1 TEYDIQVRA
10 ENINGESA
18 WSSSQTAT
26 TGDEADATLSALAA
40 DGSDSVA
47 LVFTPV
53 FDAETEEYTAQ
64 MGRDSTSV
72 AFTATFAQSGA
83 SATIAFDGGTAAA
96 ITSGTAATAQN
107 VAAGGETTAE
117 IVVTAS
123 DGATTKTYTVIVR
136 RDPAAP
142 GAPTGVT
149 ASAGPRAGTATL
161 TWSAPAN
168 TGGVPLVDFRVRWR
182 TAGAGGSAAGA
193 WQNLAGEHLACNSIL
208 IEDHKDCGESVA
220 PDQTR
225 YTVTG
230 LGGVAYDFAVGAVNS
245 GGIGDWVEVEFTPT
259 AERDPH
265 LSALTATDS
274 EGADAALSP
283 AFSAEVFAYTASVP
297 NVAGSATITAT
308 PAGDNATFTVKIGGA
323 DAVAGTSGQA
333 SAAGIID
340 KGATVPFV
348 VETAAETGGATATY
362 RVDITRQPGVAG
374 APQNVAANDDEVT
387 GAANITWAPPAD
399 LGDVTV
405 DATSISSYR
414 IRWRT
419 AGNDGPDGVSGNTD
433 DVAAGAW
440 QDAAGDDAECN
451 DTDATNDADCGEAT
465 SGGAAH
471 VLSGLT
477 DGTPYDISLA
487 AVNAHGIGAWS
498 EEVRVTTSA
507 DADAT
512 LANLEVVGADASAPG
527 LVKTGAQTSAGFAQ
541 KYVTYKA
548 DISAALTAVRIR
560 PTASADGVLLT
571 RRATRLSPAVDAATG
586 AIDTSQLT
594 RSSLRLFN
602 PRQTSGVNSELFAIP
617 LGGAL
622 EYEITVRAKN
632 GDTRAYTLV
641 VNRPLG
647 GAPVPSITG
656 VELGD
661 FSFDLLW
668 DVGSAVGVPVTGF
681 VIDLKV
687 GSRSW
692 LSDQRGSPVIQVSDP
707 TARRRDDITHNQS
720 RVFDQVGVRIA
731 SVTPAGRSGWSHGR
745 TVRLAD
751 AVPPAKPTEVRV
763 SDPSSTSLTVAW
775 EMPAK
780 NRAEITHYGIR
791 WRTAGN
797 DGPDG
802 VSGNSDDV
810 APGNW
815 QGNTAAAGDP
825 VVIGD
830 SDDGVEITAPP
841 ASDDA
846 LSYTVSGS
854 AGNVGDEVEV
864 AVRARNSKGAGEWSD
879 PVAATLQNAANADLS
894 ALVINDGSG
903 DLTLTKTG
911 DVTTDGFDA
920 AHLTYETADVA
931 TAIAEITLTATP
943 VNAGASL
950 TLAQN
955 AGAGARINGGEAQT
969 LALAPGD
976 NAISVKVVSAD
987 GTSDKTYS
995 VAVHRTRPPLA
1006 FAESQADLRFY
1017 ADGAAISEVVLAAAA
1032 DSGTPPY
1039 SYALDGDLPDSLA
1052 FAAETRILSGTA
1064 DAVTSL
1070 ETATLTYTLSDAAAT
1085 PAEVAQ
1091 TFEISLAPPLEFAA
1105 EVPSALT
1112 FGATRDANVVL
1123 PELSGGF
1130 APYHYRLEGS
1140 PRFTMFVPATRT
1152 IGGIASS
1159 QASSGTMTYY
1169 ANDDYGEN
1177 ENIAA
1182 GRLSRVI
1189 AWTIVLAAPSA
1200 PTNFAVAA
1208 ANERLQLSWGAPVI
1222 HGGDFTDN
1230 FRVRWRTAATDG
1242 PDGIAGNTDDVAA
1255 GAWQNSSGDSEDGE
1269 NVGNVLRYQIT
1280 GLTNSTVYEAQVAAE
1295 NSVGVGDW
1303 SSAVEATPA
1312 DVLAFAALPP
1322 DLRFFASRNTAGA
1335 PASSALSAAE
1345 SGTEGSGYTYAM
1357 TGLPSGLSFNA
1368 TTRQVE
1374 ISGDIAD
1381 STRATEVTYTVT
1393 DNASPT
1399 PATNSVKFNIV
1410 IDSADVDRSG
1420 AINAADGIMLARRL
1434 LGVTGDALTAGQS
1447 RAGADAVERR
1457 IQTGTDQLALDADGD
1472 GAVDEN
1478 DGLLLARYLLGLRG
1492 AALVA
1497 GIGSLAEGDASG
1509 IESNIAAL
1517 LPSP

>member
-1 TEYDIQVRA
+1 MLGAPQGAAAQVDESSAELDNLRARGLGGPKNTADLALFPEFSAGVFTYKTAIASSHSGGVWVTETVKKRLRATSAEDRQGLGRSNNVNGSTDNVLPVPVTVTLVVTSIDRTVTKTYRVEVSVAPSATTPTGVAVASRPEKLRVTWDAAPDEFISNYSVRWRTAATDGPDGTPGNSDDVAAGNWQGNTATAGSPVTIGDEDDGVGVGRVLGYTITGLTDDTEYDIQVRA

-26 TGDEADATLSALAA
+26 PGDEADATLSALAA

-47 LVFTPV
+47 LVFAPV

-142 GAPTGVT
+142 GAPTGVA

-161 TWSAPAN
+161 TWSAPVN

-440 QDAAGDDAECN
+440 QDANGDDAECN

-498 EEVRVTTSA
+498 EEVQVTTSG

-512 LANLEVVGADASAPG
+512 LSGLIVVSPDGSFALTS

-602 PRQTSGVNSELFAIP
+602 PRQTSGVNSELFAVP

-641 VNRPLG
+641 VNRPL
-647 GAPVPSITG
+647 
-656 VELGD
+656 
-661 FSFDLLW
+661 
-668 DVGSAVGVPVTGF
+668 
-681 VIDLKV
+681 
-687 GSRSW
+687 
-692 LSDQRGSPVIQVSDP
+692 
-707 TARRRDDITHNQS
+707 
-720 RVFDQVGVRIA
+720 
-731 SVTPAGRSGWSHGR
+731 
-745 TVRLAD
+745 
-751 AVPPAKPTEVRV
+751 
-763 SDPSSTSLTVAW
+763 
-775 EMPAK
+775 
-780 NRAEITHYGIR
+780 
-791 WRTAGN
+791 
-797 DGPDG
+797 
-802 VSGNSDDV
+802 
-810 APGNW
+810 
-815 QGNTAAAGDP
+815 
-825 VVIGD
+825 
-830 SDDGVEITAPP
+830 
-841 ASDDA
+841 
-846 LSYTVSGS
+846 
-854 AGNVGDEVEV
+854 
-864 AVRARNSKGAGEWSD
+864 
-879 PVAATLQNAANADLS
+879 
-894 ALVINDGSG
+894 
-903 DLTLTKTG
+903 
-911 DVTTDGFDA
+911 
-920 AHLTYETADVA
+920 
-931 TAIAEITLTATP
+931 
-943 VNAGASL
+943 
-950 TLAQN
+950 
-955 AGAGARINGGEAQT
+955 
-969 LALAPGD
+969 
-976 NAISVKVVSAD
+976 
-987 GTSDKTYS
+987 
-995 VAVHRTRPPLA
+995 
-1006 FAESQADLRFY
+1006 
-1017 ADGAAISEVVLAAAA
+1017 
-1032 DSGTPPY
+1032 
-1039 SYALDGDLPDSLA
+1039 
-1052 FAAETRILSGTA
+1052 
-1064 DAVTSL
+1064 
-1070 ETATLTYTLSDAAAT
+1070 
-1085 PAEVAQ
+1085 
-1091 TFEISLAPPLEFAA
+1091 
-1105 EVPSALT
+1105 
-1112 FGATRDANVVL
+1112 
-1123 PELSGGF
+1123 
-1130 APYHYRLEGS
+1130 
-1140 PRFTMFVPATRT
+1140 
-1152 IGGIASS
+1152 
-1159 QASSGTMTYY
+1159 
-1169 ANDDYGEN
+1169 
-1177 ENIAA
+1177 
-1182 GRLSRVI
+1182 
-1189 AWTIVLAAPSA
+1189 
-1200 PTNFAVAA
+1200 
-1208 ANERLQLSWGAPVI
+1208 
-1222 HGGDFTDN
+1222 
-1230 FRVRWRTAATDG
+1230 
-1242 PDGIAGNTDDVAA
+1242 
-1255 GAWQNSSGDSEDGE
+1255 
-1269 NVGNVLRYQIT
+1269 
-1280 GLTNSTVYEAQVAAE
+1280 
-1295 NSVGVGDW
+1295 
-1303 SSAVEATPA
+1303 
-1312 DVLAFAALPP
+1312 
-1322 DLRFFASRNTAGA
+1322 
-1335 PASSALSAAE
+1335 
-1345 SGTEGSGYTYAM
+1345 
-1357 TGLPSGLSFNA
+1357 
-1368 TTRQVE
+1368 
-1374 ISGDIAD
+1374 
-1381 STRATEVTYTVT
+1381 
-1393 DNASPT
+1393 
-1399 PATNSVKFNIV
+1399 
-1410 IDSADVDRSG
+1410 
-1420 AINAADGIMLARRL
+1420 
-1434 LGVTGDALTAGQS
+1434 
-1447 RAGADAVERR
+1447 
-1457 IQTGTDQLALDADGD
+1457 
-1472 GAVDEN
+1472 
-1478 DGLLLARYLLGLRG
+1478 
-1492 AALVA
+1492 
-1497 GIGSLAEGDASG
+1497 
-1509 IESNIAAL
+1509 
-1517 LPSP
+1517 

>member
-1 TEYDIQVRA
+1 
-10 ENINGESA
+10 
-18 WSSSQTAT
+18 
-26 TGDEADATLSALAA
+26 
-40 DGSDSVA
+40 
-47 LVFTPV
+47 
-53 FDAETEEYTAQ
+53 
-64 MGRDSTSV
+64 
-72 AFTATFAQSGA
+72 
-83 SATIAFDGGTAAA
+83 
-96 ITSGTAATAQN
+96 
-107 VAAGGETTAE
+107 
-117 IVVTAS
+117 
-123 DGATTKTYTVIVR
+123 
-136 RDPAAP
+136 
-142 GAPTGVT
+142 
-149 ASAGPRAGTATL
+149 
-161 TWSAPAN
+161 
-168 TGGVPLVDFRVRWR
+168 
-182 TAGAGGSAAGA
+182 
-193 WQNLAGEHLACNSIL
+193 
-208 IEDHKDCGESVA
+208 
-220 PDQTR
+220 
-225 YTVTG
+225 
-230 LGGVAYDFAVGAVNS
+230 
-245 GGIGDWVEVEFTPT
+245 
-259 AERDPH
+259 
-265 LSALTATDS
+265 
-274 EGADAALSP
+274 
-283 AFSAEVFAYTASVP
+283 
-297 NVAGSATITAT
+297 
-308 PAGDNATFTVKIGGA
+308 
-323 DAVAGTSGQA
+323 
-333 SAAGIID
+333 
-340 KGATVPFV
+340 
-348 VETAAETGGATATY
+348 
-362 RVDITRQPGVAG
+362 
-374 APQNVAANDDEVT
+374 
-387 GAANITWAPPAD
+387 
-399 LGDVTV
+399 
-405 DATSISSYR
+405 
-414 IRWRT
+414 
-419 AGNDGPDGVSGNTD
+419 
-433 DVAAGAW
+433 
-440 QDAAGDDAECN
+440 
-451 DTDATNDADCGEAT
+451 
-465 SGGAAH
+465 
-471 VLSGLT
+471 
-477 DGTPYDISLA
+477 
-487 AVNAHGIGAWS
+487 
-498 EEVRVTTSA
+498 
-507 DADAT
+507 
-512 LANLEVVGADASAPG
+512 
-527 LVKTGAQTSAGFAQ
+527 
-541 KYVTYKA
+541 
-548 DISAALTAVRIR
+548 
-560 PTASADGVLLT
+560 
-571 RRATRLSPAVDAATG
+571 
-586 AIDTSQLT
+586 
-594 RSSLRLFN
+594 
-602 PRQTSGVNSELFAIP
+602 
-617 LGGAL
+617 
-622 EYEITVRAKN
+622 
-632 GDTRAYTLV
+632 
-641 VNRPLG
+641 
-647 GAPVPSITG
+647 
-656 VELGD
+656 
-661 FSFDLLW
+661 
-668 DVGSAVGVPVTGF
+668 
-681 VIDLKV
+681 
-687 GSRSW
+687 
-692 LSDQRGSPVIQVSDP
+692 
-707 TARRRDDITHNQS
+707 
-720 RVFDQVGVRIA
+720 
-731 SVTPAGRSGWSHGR
+731 
-745 TVRLAD
+745 
-751 AVPPAKPTEVRV
+751 
-763 SDPSSTSLTVAW
+763 
-775 EMPAK
+775 MPAE

-1189 AWTIVLAAPSA
+1189 AWTIALSAPSA
-1200 PTNFAVAA
+1200 PTNLVAAA
-1208 ANERLQLSWGAPVI
+1208 ANERLQVNWGRPV
-1222 HGGDFTDN
+1222 HSGGASVEN
-1230 FRVRWRTAATDG
+1230 YRLRWRTAATDG

-1312 DVLAFAALPP
+1312 DVLAFTALPP